1 MRGIGNAGIRRS
13 RRVRAPRAA
22 LWTRLNGE
30 PLDSLEDD
38 SSLSLRRGKT
48 SATGLLLFVLLL
60 TRDLQLGSFSSGRP
74 ATPSPRPAHN
84 KINTRASART
94 TSPSLSLSLWSPMI
108 DVDRGD
114 HGGQRGSEEN
124 REAYEAEDG
133 GCAYDFGPI
142 DRSIDRSWTTLLSP
156 FHSSLMVGSV
166 EGAIKSQ
173 RDSLSLAL
181 RFLPLAPW
189 AGMGPRLTPRDA
201 RQTHPPSSLCPCVY
215 TPRGGASLYSRH
227 SKSSSPLLR
236 PCRGPKL

>member
-1 MRGIGNAGIRRS
+1 M
-13 RRVRAPRAA
+13 
-22 LWTRLNGE
+22 
-30 PLDSLEDD
+30 
-38 SSLSLRRGKT
+38 
-48 SATGLLLFVLLL
+48 
-60 TRDLQLGSFSSGRP
+60 
-74 ATPSPRPAHN
+74 
-84 KINTRASART
+84 
-94 TSPSLSLSLWSPMI
+94 
-108 DVDRGD
+108 D
-114 HGGQRGSEEN
+114 HEN

-201 RQTHPPSSLCPCVY
+201 RQTHPPLLPLPVRVYTARRRVIILTSLKKLLSSSSALPGSEVMRNTSRKVTAASPSCFALFPRPSSL
-215 TPRGGASLYSRH
+215 SL
-227 SKSSSPLLR
+227 
-236 PCRGPKL
+236 